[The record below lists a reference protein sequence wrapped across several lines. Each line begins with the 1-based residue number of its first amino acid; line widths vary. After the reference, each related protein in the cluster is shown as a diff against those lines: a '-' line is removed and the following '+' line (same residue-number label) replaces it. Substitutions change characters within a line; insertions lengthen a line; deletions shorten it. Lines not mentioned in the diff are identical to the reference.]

1 MITEDFKQK
10 CEALEKK
17 AFDAYYD
24 DNAQEPLYDGIVDID
39 TYLTSKYRI
48 LWILKEP
55 YDNDDPNST
64 EGGGWHLCKDF
75 LAKDGFYY
83 KMGDSWRTWQPVVYV
98 SYGILN
104 KFAKFDDMP
113 WLRDDPEMANIIRN
127 VAVINVKKI
136 PGGKRTYD
144 YSIIRDSYNRH
155 KDILHEQ
162 IKLYN
167 PHIIIGGATMDLFFQ
182 DLGISSEDIKSNNSV
197 RYAVKDGKIYLAAY
211 HPAQTT
217 VKREIYVDDIITT
230 VEAYMKK

>member
-1 MITEDFKQK
+1 MSQEEFKQK

-24 DNAQEPLYDGIVDID
+24 NNAEEPLYDGIVDID
-39 TYLTSKYRI
+39 MYLESKYKI
-48 LWILKEP
+48 LWVLKEP
-55 YDNDDPNST
+55 YDGD
-64 EGGGWHLCKDF
+64 GGGWHLCKDF
-75 LAKDGFYY
+75 LARDDFYHR
-83 KMGDSWRTWQPVVYV
+83 MQGSRPTWHPVIYI

-104 KFAKFDDMP
+104 GFAKFDDMN
-113 WLRDDPEMANIIRN
+113 WIRDNHDMAKIIRS

-144 YSIIRDSYNRH
+144 FNIIKDAYNRH

-167 PHIIIGGATMDLFFQ
+167 PDIIIGGATMDLFFH

-217 VKREIYVDDIITT
+217 VKRHIYVDDIIS
-230 VEAYMKK
+230 VIEAVMKR